1 MASSCIVNSYY
12 HHCYFERIKYA
23 VLFGCRCEGCKK
35 AMKVIIG
42 NIDVYEQTYAEVFE
56 LFKKKK
62 IPLKVLDELQNF
74 EPSEPSEPSNN
85 KYGCWIDET
94 TIFGKFW
101 DAIENAVKAAYPDKP
116 YLLVGVNTHLVFYT
130 YIQLWRK
137 SKLFPK

>member
-1 MASSCIVNSYY
+1 
-12 HHCYFERIKYA
+12 
-23 VLFGCRCEGCKK
+23 
-35 AMKVIIG
+35 MKVMIE

-74 EPSEPSEPSNN
+74 EPFGPSNN
-85 KYGCWIDET
+85 KNGCWLEKN

-101 DAIENAVKAAYPDKP
+101 DAIETAVNAAYPDKP
-116 YLLVGVNTHLVFYT
+116 HLLDGVHTHLVFYT